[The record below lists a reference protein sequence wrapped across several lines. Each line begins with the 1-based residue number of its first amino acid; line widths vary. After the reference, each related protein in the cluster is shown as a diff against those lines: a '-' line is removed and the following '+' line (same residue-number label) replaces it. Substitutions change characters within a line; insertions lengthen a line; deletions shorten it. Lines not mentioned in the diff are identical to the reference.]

1 MKNDSGTSKIPPS
14 SRFSTR
20 ILADAQQKIETKKQ
34 NKNEK
39 STVIDQITGQI
50 DIYNT
55 IYQDLQ
61 NQRKNKIKL
70 NTEIQNLTKRFLIL
84 HCKHAS
90 LSDIT
95 PRSLRPVT
103 NTVHDTVH
111 DIVSR
116 QPSRSVKL
124 KTQVSQLET
133 QVSQLSRKPKRISSK
148 SVKRRKTTGSNTT
161 GKVFRI
167 NSTLSGITENPS
179 RVLEN
184 SRGVQVSPSAVQV
197 SPSAVQVN
205 LNNTNLGGGGKSKK
219 HIKKVKVPSKVKD
232 CVNLYLTEGTHENSQ
247 LRTLLS
253 NIKDTDI
260 DAHIKAGQT
269 IIKDHKEQINNLK
282 KQIKKTPTIT
292 LQHDLKKAN
301 DEVKKYIHDYK
312 KDYYL
317 LKINNKFDKLS
328 AIPVINSDNIKKY
341 KNIVSY
347 LVVLRAFTRKS
358 NLFLDSLVKKLE
370 DVGNKN
376 NLLDHTYVNDDDN
389 MRLLNSHFR
398 KHNSKLAKSTLDS
411 FFKKKKSTKKRS
423 GRKSHHKSSGKSH
436 HKSSGK
442 SHGKRRRGGD
452 PEA

>member
-1 MKNDSGTSKIPPS
+1 MSSNNMTNVGTN
-14 SRFSTR
+14 

-34 NKNEK
+34 NKNKK

-95 PRSLRPVT
+95 QRSLRPVT
-103 NTVHDTVH
+103 NKVY

-133 QVSQLSRKPKRISSK
+133 QVSQLSRKPTRISSK

-161 GKVFRI
+161 GRNTTSKVFRI
-167 NSTLSGITENPS
+167 NPTLSGITENPS
-179 RVLEN
+179 RVPEN
-184 SRGVQVSPSAVQV
+184 SSGVQVNPSD
-197 SPSAVQVN
+197 VQVN
-205 LNNTNLGGGGKSKK
+205 PSDVQVILNNSSLVGGGKSKK

-247 LRTLLS
+247 LHALLS
-253 NIKDTDI
+253 DFKDTDI
-260 DAHIKAGQT
+260 DEYIKENQIT
-269 IIKDHKEQINNLK
+269 MKDHKEQINNLK

-292 LQHDLKKAN
+292 LQNNLKNAN
-301 DEVKKYIHDYK
+301 DKVKEYIHDYK

-317 LKINNKFDKLS
+317 LKIKNKFGKLS

-370 DVGNKN
+370 DVSNKN
-376 NLLDHTYVNDDDN
+376 DLLDDTYVNDDDN

-398 KHNSKLAKSTLDS
+398 KHNSKLAKSILDS

-436 HKSSGK
+436 
-442 SHGKRRRGGD
+442 GKRRRHRGGD